1 MQYGNILKK
10 LKALSNPKAVEGM
23 ARQGIAG
30 QKVFGLTAGD
40 KTGGG

>member
-1 MQYGNILKK
+1 MQYENILKK
-10 LKALSNPKAVEGM
+10 LKVLSNPKAVEGM

-30 QKVFGLTAGD
+30 QKIFSLTDSD